1 MNDNQDNEIYD
12 ELKNLMKDFGATD
25 NSSLKN
31 NASGELTPAWGG
43 NRKQGGVP
51 VPLEFS
57 DVTSLGPASAVYGD
71 NDKIGLFYNNMG
83 WSFSL
88 SAKTPKVLVLYR
100 DGLAYKSGNENIQIW
115 RWDEIS
121 IISTHA
127 DSEHTRRAFFTYT
140 LTKKSG
146 ETLVLDETLQNV
158 ENFMLL
164 VKKNVFAL
172 LLPPLKSAYN
182 SGETITFGTVT
193 IHHQNGL
200 QMGGK
205 THRWDDIMDIKV
217 ERGRFKV
224 ILRTNKL
231 YEERTSSIPNIEML
245 CNMIG
250 LKLVQASLYFY

>member
-1 MNDNQDNEIYD
+1 MNDNHDD
-12 ELKNLMKDFGATD
+12 ELNDLMNLMKEFGTPKD
-25 NSSLKN
+25 TSSN
-31 NASGELTPAWGG
+31 NKASDDLTPAWGG
-43 NRKQGGVP
+43 SRKQGGIP
-51 VPLEFS
+51 VPLEF
-57 DVTSLGPASAVYGD
+57 DNITNLGPASAVYGD

-83 WSFSL
+83 LSFGV
-88 SAKTPKVLVLYR
+88 KTPKVLVFYR
-100 DGLAYKSGNENIQIW
+100 DGFAYKSGKENIQIW

-121 IISTHA
+121 VIATNA
-127 DSEHTRRAFFTYT
+127 DSQRTRRAFYSYT
-140 LTKKSG
+140 LTKKNG

-158 ENFMLL
+158 EGFMGL

-193 IHHQNGL
+193 IHRQNGL

-217 ERGRFKV
+217 ERGRFRV
-224 ILRTNKL
+224 ILKTSKQ
-231 YEERTSSIPNIEML
+231 YEELASSIPNIEML

-250 LKLVQASLYFY
+250 LKLNQAHLIYY